1 MADTGP
7 DLGLGRPKSTVE
19 RIFLKTSLGPGSWL
33 INVIVCRPN
42 LYFKSFAKTLVK
54 TIFSTAATFRVRA
67 NGIFAS

>member
-33 INVIVCRPN
+33 INVIFCPN